1 MEATMKAIT
10 NNKRDINLTSMKNRR
25 AAPRERTEEEAHS
38 KEGEAAACMEEEQP
52 PRVGE
57 AKGLAKQ

>member
-1 MEATMKAIT
+1 
-10 NNKRDINLTSMKNRR
+10 MKNRR
-25 AAPRERTEEEAHS
+25 AAPRGRMEEEAHS